1 MMNIYNSAF
10 YHHIQNYN
18 YTCYLSSTIPHFQVE
33 DSGKTKE
40 NLYEKQNRVTRS
52 NRANSETQKL
62 SNQTPKITTLITA
75 ITIKFNYTNIQI
87 DRQIKIK
94 QQITKNKTNPTK

>member
-1 MMNIYNSAF
+1 MLSLINHTTLPSRRLR
-10 YHHIQNYN
+10 QNKKKN
-18 YTCYLSSTIPHFQVE
+18 
-33 DSGKTKE
+33 

-52 NRANSETQKL
+52 NRANSETQNL

-94 QQITKNKTNPTK
+94 QQKSKNKTNPTK

>member
-1 MMNIYNSAF
+1 MIVPIIIIY
-10 YHHIQNYN
+10 NYN

-33 DSGKTKE
+33 QNN

-52 NRANSETQKL
+52 NWANSETKNL
-62 SNQTPKITTLITA
+62 SNQTPKIAILITA

-87 DRQIKIK
+87 DR
-94 QQITKNKTNPTK
+94 